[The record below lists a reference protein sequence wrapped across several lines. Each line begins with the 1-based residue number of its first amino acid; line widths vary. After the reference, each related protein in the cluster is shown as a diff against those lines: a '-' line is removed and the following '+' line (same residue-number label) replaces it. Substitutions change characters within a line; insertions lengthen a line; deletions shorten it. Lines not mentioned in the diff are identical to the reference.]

1 MTTALTALESIS
13 LEKMIAGPFI
23 AANQAQAELTNTTIK
38 FLQAFAFVKDA
49 SGNNTDEVQTFTMSS
64 YVDLDPSGVDAQ
76 GNPII
81 PQTKRQLTL
90 PLIAMLNVPALQI
103 QKIVVDLTLKVS
115 SQTTQAAQ
123 STLGVGVNASVSGS
137 YGFNVGF
144 SRANLA
150 ASLSTSV
157 QMSNSSQNSS
167 DVSSSAKYVLHIEA
181 ENKLPPGFAVLM
193 EFCTKSDIAPNRSID
208 TTGKPLTNL
217 G

>member
-1 MTTALTALESIS
+1 MTTAITALQSIS

-23 AANQAQAELTNTTIK
+23 AANQAQAEMTNTTIK

-49 SGNNTDEVQTFTMSS
+49 SGNNTDEVQTFTLSS

-103 QKIVVDLTLKVS
+103 QKIVVDLTLKVA

-123 STLGVGVNASVSGS
+123 SSLGVGVNASVSGS

-144 SRANLA
+144 TKANVA
-150 ASLSTSV
+150 ASVSTSV

-193 EFCTKSDIAPNRSID
+193 EFCTKSDIAPNRSVD